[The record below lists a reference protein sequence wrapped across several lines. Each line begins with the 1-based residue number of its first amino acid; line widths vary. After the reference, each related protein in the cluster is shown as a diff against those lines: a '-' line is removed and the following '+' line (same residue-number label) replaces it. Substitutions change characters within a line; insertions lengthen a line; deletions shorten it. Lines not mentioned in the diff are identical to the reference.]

1 MKIGTLIAVSLVLAI
16 CASVNFSQTVPSDA
30 PAKLISAPPFQ
41 ISAEDEARGI
51 DGTMKLA
58 VDIDKAGN
66 VKRAVVYMAPSWPC
80 TGDLDLRVDA
90 VMRAAEKAVLGFKF
104 SPAINK
110 GKPVGSQAA
119 VKLVIGLAARKL
131 DEPTPIPPK
140 GPPSESKII
149 NGGVVNGKAI
159 SLPKPEYPAAA
170 RVAGV
175 SGSVKVQVLIDEMG
189 KVVTAQAI
197 EGPPQLQFAA
207 RAAACGARFTPTLLQ
222 GQPVKVAGIIVYNFV
237 A

>member
-1 MKIGTLIAVSLVLAI
+1 M
-16 CASVNFSQTVPSDA
+16 
-30 PAKLISAPPFQ
+30 
-41 ISAEDEARGI
+41 
-51 DGTMKLA
+51 
-58 VDIDKAGN
+58 
-66 VKRAVVYMAPSWPC
+66 
-80 TGDLDLRVDA
+80 
-90 VMRAAEKAVLGFKF
+90 
-104 SPAINK
+104 
-110 GKPVGSQAA
+110 
-119 VKLVIGLAARKL
+119 
-131 DEPTPIPPK
+131 DEPTPIPPQ

-159 SLPKPEYPAAA
+159 SLAKPEYPAAA